1 MNSINST
8 ISRHCTS
15 LSEHFQETYNLL
27 NLRNLDRLDEL
38 YTHDVVFED
47 PFHRLEGLDSLK
59 RYFGHLYRGVD
70 SCQFDFSGRL
80 ESEQQIALAWR
91 MHLRLT
97 RRPKELITVNGSS
110 FLTVRDG
117 KISRHRDY
125 FDAGELVYERVPLLG
140 SVIRRIKKLMKEQP
154 S

>member
-1 MNSINST
+1 MDTIIST
-8 ISRHCTS
+8 ISRLPVS
-15 LSEHFQETYNLL
+15 LGDRFQETYNLL
-27 NLRNLDRLDEL
+27 NLCNLDQLDEL
-38 YTHDVVFED
+38 YTHDVEFED

-59 RYFGHLYRGVD
+59 RYFEHLYRGVAD
-70 SCQFDFSGRL
+70 CRFEFSGRL
-80 ESEQQIALAWR
+80 ESEQQIALAWK

-97 RRPKELITVNGSS
+97 RRPKDLITVNGSS

-140 SVIRRIKKLMKEQP
+140 AVIRRIKKLMQEQP